1 MFDDI
6 EQVMKGYSKED
17 EFIARD
23 LLIIELLI
31 DKKIITVEE
40 VNKKYEKLYDKIQ
53 KVKND
58 RQKDLEKRIK
68 ELREKKG
75 SGVNE

>member
-53 KVKND
+53 KVKKD
-58 RQKDLEKRIK
+58 RKEDLEKRIK
-68 ELREKKG
+68 ELREKKEE
-75 SGVNE
+75 N

>member
-1 MFDDI
+1 MFDEI

-31 DKKIITVEE
+31 DKKIITMEE
-40 VNKKYEKLYDKIQ
+40 VSKKYEKLYDKIQ
-53 KVKND
+53 EVKKAN
-58 RQKDLEKRIK
+58 KENLEKRIK
-68 ELREKKG
+68 ELREKKE
-75 SGVNE
+75 VE

>member
-6 EQVMKGYSKED
+6 EQMMKGYSKED

-58 RQKDLEKRIK
+58 RQEDLEKRIK
-68 ELREKKG
+68 ELREKKKE
-75 SGVNE
+75 VE

>member
-58 RQKDLEKRIK
+58 RQEDLEKRIK
-68 ELREKKG
+68 ELREKKE
-75 SGVNE
+75 VL

>member
-1 MFDDI
+1 MLDEI

-31 DKKIITVEE
+31 DKKIITMEE
-40 VNKKYEKLYDKIQ
+40 VIKKYEKLYDEIQ
-53 KVKND
+53 KVKKD
-58 RQKDLEKRIK
+58 RKEALEKRIK
-68 ELREKKG
+68 ELREKKE
-75 SGVNE
+75 VE

>member
-1 MFDDI
+1 MFNDI
-6 EQVMKGYSKED
+6 EQIMKGYSKED

-53 KVKND
+53 EVKKAN
-58 RQKDLEKRIK
+58 KENLEKRIK
-68 ELREKKG
+68 ELREKKE
-75 SGVNE
+75 VE

>member
-1 MFDDI
+1 MFEDM
-6 EQVMKGYSKED
+6 EQIMKGYTKED

-58 RQKDLEKRIK
+58 RQEYLEKRIK
-68 ELREKKG
+68 ELREKKE
-75 SGVNE
+75 VE

>member
-1 MFDDI
+1 MFDEI
-6 EQVMKGYSKED
+6 EQALKGYSKED

-31 DKKIITVEE
+31 DKKIITIEE

-53 KVKND
+53 EVKKD
-58 RQKDLEKRIK
+58 REKALEKRIK
-68 ELREKKG
+68 ELRDKKE
-75 SGVNE
+75 VE

>member
-40 VNKKYEKLYDKIQ
+40 VNKKYEEFYDKIQ

-58 RQKDLEKRIK
+58 RQEDLEKRIK
-68 ELREKKG
+68 ELREKKE
-75 SGVNE
+75 VE

>member
-6 EQVMKGYSKED
+6 GQVMKGYSKED

-40 VNKKYEKLYDKIQ
+40 VNKKYEELYDKIQ

-58 RQKDLEKRIK
+58 RQEDLEKRIK
-68 ELREKKG
+68 ELREKKE
-75 SGVNE
+75 VE

>member
-1 MFDDI
+1 MFEDM
-6 EQVMKGYSKED
+6 EQIMKGYTKED

-58 RQKDLEKRIK
+58 RQEDLEKRIK
-68 ELREKKG
+68 ELREKKE
-75 SGVNE
+75 VE